1 MTKMAWDETQKI
13 WMNGELVD
21 WDQANIHVLSHVVHY
36 GSSVF
41 EGIRAYHNDNGTAVF
56 RLKEHVKRLFD
67 SARIYRMTPDY
78 SEEEFANGILDTVR
92 ANELESCYIRPIIF
106 RGLGELGVSPLSS
119 PIESVIAAWEWGAY
133 LGPEALEKGVSV
145 GVSSWRCLAPD
156 TMPSMAKAGS
166 NYMNSQLVKLESIA
180 NGYDEGIR
188 LDYQGLVSEGSG
200 ENIFLVDDGKI
211 YTPTLS
217 SSLLR
222 GITRDTLITIAK
234 DLGYQVIEQGIPRE
248 MLYCVDEVFFSGTAA
263 ELTPISSIDKI
274 TIGEGKRGPVAKEL
288 QEALF
293 DIVEGRAE
301 DKHDWLTYI

>member
-1 MTKMAWDETQKI
+1 MAWDETQKI
-13 WMNGELVD
+13 WMNGELVN

-41 EGIRAYHNDNGTAVF
+41 EGIRAYHNDKGTAVF

-67 SARIYRMTPDY
+67 SARIYRMIPDF
-78 SEEEFANGILDTVR
+78 SEEDVANGILETIR
-92 ANELESCYIRPIIF
+92 TNELESCYIRPIIF

-119 PIESVIAAWEWGAY
+119 PIETVIAAWEWGAY

-188 LDYQGLVSEGSG
+188 LDYNGLVSEGSG

-211 YTPTLS
+211 YTPPLS

-222 GITRDTLITIAK
+222 GITRNTLITIAK
-234 DLGYQVIEQGIPRE
+234 DLGYEVIEQGIPRE
-248 MLYCVDEVFFSGTAA
+248 MLYTVDEVFFSGTAA

-274 TIGEGKRGPVAKEL
+274 TIGEGKRGPVATDL
-288 QEALF
+288 QNALF
-293 DIVEGRAE
+293 DIIEGKTE
-301 DKHDWLTYI
+301 DKYDWLTYI

>member
-1 MTKMAWDETQKI
+1 MAWDETQKI
-13 WMNGELVD
+13 WTNGELVD
-21 WDQANIHVLSHVVHY
+21 WNEVNIHVLSHVVHY

-92 ANELESCYIRPIIF
+92 VNELESCYIRPIIF

-234 DLGYQVIEQGIPRE
+234 DLGYEVIEQGIPRE

-274 TIGEGKRGPVAKEL
+274 TIGEGKRGPVATEL
-288 QEALF
+288 QNALF
-293 DIVEGRAE
+293 DIIEGRAE
-301 DKHDWLTYI
+301 DKYDWLTYI

>member
-1 MTKMAWDETQKI
+1 MAWDETQKI

-21 WDQANIHVLSHVVHY
+21 WNQANIHVLSHVVHY
-36 GSSVF
+36 GTSVF

-67 SARIYRMTPDY
+67 SAKIYRMTPSY
-78 SEEEFANGILDTVR
+78 TEEEVCNAILDTVR
-92 ANELESCYIRPIIF
+92 TNELESCYIRPIIF
-106 RGLGELGVSPLSS
+106 RGLGELGVNPLDC
-119 PIESVIAAWEWGAY
+119 PIETVVAAWEWGAY

-145 GVSSWRCLAPD
+145 GVSSWRCFAPD

-166 NYMNSQLVKLESIA
+166 NYMNSQLVKMESIA

-200 ENIFLVDDGKI
+200 ENIFLVDEGKI
-211 YTPTLS
+211 YTPPLS
-217 SSLLR
+217 SSLLK
-222 GITRDTLITIAK
+222 GITRDTLITLAK
-234 DLGYQVIEQGIPRE
+234 DIGYEVIEEGIPRE
-248 MLYCVDEVFFSGTAA
+248 RLYTVDEVFFSGTAA

-274 TIGEGKRGPVAKEL
+274 PVGEGKRGPVAKEL

-293 DIVEGRAE
+293 DIIECRAE

>member
-1 MTKMAWDETQKI
+1 MAWDETQKI

-41 EGIRAYHNDNGTAVF
+41 EGIRAYHNDKGTAVF

-67 SARIYRMTPDY
+67 SARIYRMIPDF
-78 SEEEFANGILDTVR
+78 SEEDVANGILETIR
-92 ANELESCYIRPIIF
+92 TNELESCYIRPIIF

-119 PIESVIAAWEWGAY
+119 PIETVIAAWEWGAY

-188 LDYQGLVSEGSG
+188 LDYNGLVSEGSG

-211 YTPTLS
+211 YTPPLS
-217 SSLLR
+217 SSLLK
-222 GITRDTLITIAK
+222 GITRNTLITIAK
-234 DLGYQVIEQGIPRE
+234 DLGYEVIEQGIPRE
-248 MLYCVDEVFFSGTAA
+248 MLYTVDEVFFSGTAA

-274 TIGEGKRGPVAKEL
+274 TIGEGKRGPVATDL
-288 QEALF
+288 QNALF
-293 DIVEGRAE
+293 DIIEGKTE
-301 DKHDWLTYI
+301 DKYDWLTYI